1 MKSTSLTFEASTLT
15 LAREIWLQAVVIA
28 LTEIS
33 VPLIRN
39 GVAVRIWVDGQRI
52 ADSEDPTL

>member
-1 MKSTSLTFEASTLT
+1 MT

-39 GVAVRIWVDGQRI
+39 GVAVRIWVDGERI